1 MVKPQGNTLRLNS
14 HTVDITS
21 SRACVS
27 VIVPC
32 YHCSETIGRTLV
44 SVAAQ
49 TMLPKEVILVEDSS
63 PDEGAT
69 LKTLRELAAKY
80 ADNFEVKVIA
90 PNQNQGVANA
100 RNVGWDLATQPYIA
114 LLDADDAWHPNK
126 IEIQY
131 KFMQE
136 NPQVVLCGHNG
147 KIMGDDSQLDWLL
160 SDVESTII
168 SKNSLL
174 IFNSLCTSSVMI
186 KKDIE
191 LRFNSKKRYM
201 EDHLLWLQMAFDD
214 CKVAKLSPAL
224 VALYKQAYGVSGL
237 SSHLWA
243 MEKSELDNYW
253 LLFQN
258 NNIGFISALLLSVY
272 SLTKYMRRLLIVSLR

>member
-1 MVKPQGNTLRLNS
+1 MNAIW
-14 HTVDITS
+14 TV
-21 SRACVS
+21 APVS
-27 VIVPC
+27 VVIPC
-32 YHCSETIGRTLV
+32 FRCAETINRAID
-44 SVAAQ
+44 SVAQQ
-49 TMLPKEVILVEDSS
+49 TQKPAEVILVDDASG
-63 PDEGAT
+63 DCT
-69 LKTLRELAAKY
+69 LSALQTIESQY
-80 ADNFEVKVIA
+80 GGWVKVIA
-90 PNQNQGVANA
+90 LNQNQGAANA

-114 LLDADDAWHPNK
+114 LLDTDDAWHPNK

-136 NPQVVLCGHNG
+136 NPQVVLCGHNA
-147 KIMGDDSQLDWLL
+147 KIMGDDTQLDWLL
-160 SDVESTII
+160 SDVESTIL

-174 IFNSLCTSSVMI
+174 IFNSFVTSSVMI

-191 LRFNSKKRYM
+191 QRFNSKKRYM

-224 VALYKQAYGVSGL
+224 AAVYKQAYGVSGL

-243 MEKSELDNYW
+243 MEKSELDNYR